1 MLQKLLIAG
10 VIVGCSASLP
20 ILLQSH
26 PEAFEHVMRFALDK
40 SKDMTAEAPMTIATA
55 VSEPETSQPL
65 GRKVLVAADNQGHFV
80 TTFKVNGRPVDAMV
94 DTGATVVALTAST
107 ARKVGISLS
116 SGDYNHEVSTANG
129 QVKVAVVTVD
139 SIQLGKITLEDVQA
153 VVIEDKAL
161 RTNLIGMSFLKRL
174 DKYQVQDGALLLAQ

>member
-1 MLQKLLIAG
+1 MLQKLIIAG

-20 ILLQSH
+20 VLLQSH
-26 PEAFEHVMRFALDK
+26 PEAFEHVMRFALDR
-40 SKDMTAEAPMTIATA
+40 SKDPDAEAPMTIATA
-55 VSEPETSQPL
+55 VTGPEANRPL
-65 GRKVLVAADNQGHFV
+65 GRKVLIQGDSNGHFI

-116 SGDYNHEVSTANG
+116 PSDYNHEVSTANG
-129 QVKVAVVTVD
+129 QARVAVVQIE
-139 SIQLGKITLEDVQA
+139 SIQLGRIALEDVQA
-153 VVIEDKAL
+153 VVIDDKAL